1 LTQGAEV
8 SLSGNLGFVS
18 LDEVLRLLNRSNQRG
33 MVDVNG
39 DGVHGRIF
47 FDRGAVTLATTFDD
61 EELHEHI
68 GRSGMPEGVALAS
81 MLREMAVETLYR
93 LGTHGKRFDVV
104 EQQPAPIG
112 AGTSFDLEELLAD
125 SRRRFDEWAEVS
137 AVVTDLDALVRLRR
151 DLGERDRVT
160 IDRDS
165 WRLLSEVGHGSSV
178 KKLAKELGATD
189 FWAAKVAV
197 GMIEED
203 LLDLDTTTATATAGD
218 AEWTEP
224 ADTSYS
230 EPEPAQALADVGFE
244 EPAAAVET
252 QFSDGAAADAEAE
265 EEEGVFAED
274 VAGDATSFE
283 FGSEEPTRSPT
294 EEPAEPAASVDVDPN
309 ESWWTEPEPAGKSDE
324 SGEVEED
331 TEAFLEKVFSGL
343 ENNEPQ
349 EEGYGLLRRRRLG
362 ALRDLSNDS

>member
-1 LTQGAEV
+1 M

-33 MVDVNG
+33 MVDVLG

-68 GRSGMPEGVALAS
+68 GRSGMAEGVALAS
-81 MLREMAVETLYR
+81 MIREMAVEAVYR
-93 LGTHGKRFDVV
+93 LGAHGKRFEVV

-112 AGTSFDLEELLAD
+112 VGTSFDLEELLAD
-125 SRRRFDEWAEVS
+125 SRRRFDEWAEVGR
-137 AVVTDLDALVRLRR
+137 VVTDLDALVRLRR

-165 WRLLSEVGHGSSV
+165 WRLLSEVGHGSTV
-178 KKLAKELGATD
+178 KKLANELGTTD
-189 FWAAKVAV
+189 FWAAKVVV

-203 LLDLDTTTATATAGD
+203 LLDLDTTTAAATRVE

-224 ADTSYS
+224 AEPSYS
-230 EPEPAQALADVGFE
+230 NAESGQALTESGYNEAAAAEPAFPDAAPAYAGPE
-244 EPAAAVET
+244 EDEP
-252 QFSDGAAADAEAE
+252 
-265 EEEGVFAED
+265 VFAED
-274 VAGDATSFE
+274 VAAEAIAQELAT
-283 FGSEEPTRSPT
+283 EEPTGAPT
-294 EEPAEPAASVDVDPN
+294 DETAEPAAVDVDPN
-309 ESWWTEPEPAGKSDE
+309 ESWWKEPQPAGKADE

-343 ENNEPQ
+343 ENSEPQ